1 MQEHRWHLVCAT
13 LLSWA
18 LFASGPAG
26 AQSAFFVRII
36 GAPGT
41 ITCAADSVI
50 ATGGT
55 FALTWNVPAS
65 ELDATLDGQV
75 NGATVISGPVTIP
88 GSSGTVPGDL
98 EVSFPPVSFPY
109 TFTARLTPSTPGIP
123 PTGISF
129 FCPAAGPGT
138 NFTILATGS
147 AEIPALS
154 SFGLACL
161 SVLLAIAGVVAL
173 RRSASGAA

>member
-1 MQEHRWHLVCAT
+1 MQEHRCRLACAI

-18 LFASGPAG
+18 LFASGLAR
-26 AQSAFFVRII
+26 AQSTFFVRVI
-36 GAPGT
+36 GAPDT

-55 FALTWNVPAS
+55 FALTWNVPNS
-65 ELDATLDGQV
+65 ELDAALDGQV
-75 NGATVISGPVTIP
+75 NGATVVTSPVTIP
-88 GSSGTVPGDL
+88 GSSGTVPADL

-109 TFTARLTPSTPGIP
+109 TFTATLTPSTPGIS
-123 PTGISF
+123 PTAISF

-138 NFTILATGS
+138 NFTILAPRS

-161 SVLLAIAGVVAL
+161 SALLAIAGVVAL
-173 RRSASGAA
+173 RRRGGSA